1 MCCTLIWVGIEQCN
15 QLSGCEACVVA
26 ADIVSPSWQ
35 QLSIVSKEL
44 KLEDEG
50 NTKYQNLCGTKM
62 FVISYLGLLS
72 GLLELGKKILG
83 KATGKT
89 VGDCWQITAQVDGEG
104 KA

>member
-1 MCCTLIWVGIEQCN
+1 
-15 QLSGCEACVVA
+15 
-26 ADIVSPSWQ
+26 
-35 QLSIVSKEL
+35 
-44 KLEDEG
+44 
-50 NTKYQNLCGTKM
+50 M
-62 FVISYLGLLS
+62 FVVSYLGLLS